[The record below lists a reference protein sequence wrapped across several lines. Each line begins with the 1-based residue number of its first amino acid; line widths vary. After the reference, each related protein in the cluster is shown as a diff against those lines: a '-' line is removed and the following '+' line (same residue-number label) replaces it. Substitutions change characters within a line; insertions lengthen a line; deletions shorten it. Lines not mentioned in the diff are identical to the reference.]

1 LTNLTS
7 FNVQNNQLTGGVP
20 DVPSPSALLPRSSNL
35 CPNRLTPS
43 TNAAWDTATGS
54 TPWSQQC
61 S

>member
-1 LTNLTS
+1 MKAVILTDFS
-7 FNVQNNQLTGGVP
+7 FGDNQLTGTI
-20 DVPSPSALLPRSSNL
+20 PSPSALLPRNSNL

-43 TNAAWDTATGS
+43 TNTAWDTATGS